1 MELTPREPKSEVAIK
16 AREVYLTF
24 ARRVI
29 GESNLDYSTLY
40 QRFAQNDWAAI
51 KLDDAIAEAI
61 VRGGYSLKSAVGAL
75 HQGPYVQF
83 QVHQKGVPPAAM
95 TQYVRSTVL
104 MASQRVS
111 GLEQRQAPSKQKQ
124 SGLEME

>member
-40 QRFAQNDWAAI
+40 RRFAQND
-51 KLDDAIAEAI
+51 
-61 VRGGYSLKSAVGAL
+61 
-75 HQGPYVQF
+75 
-83 QVHQKGVPPAAM
+83 
-95 TQYVRSTVL
+95 
-104 MASQRVS
+104 
-111 GLEQRQAPSKQKQ
+111 
-124 SGLEME
+124 